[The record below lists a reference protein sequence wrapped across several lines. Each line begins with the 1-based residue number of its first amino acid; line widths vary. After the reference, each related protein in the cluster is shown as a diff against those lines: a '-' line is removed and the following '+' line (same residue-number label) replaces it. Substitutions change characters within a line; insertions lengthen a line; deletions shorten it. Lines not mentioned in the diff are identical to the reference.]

1 MKKLWF
7 YNVFVSLRIF
17 FLVFAIFSCE
27 KIEMKSIAKVD
38 NDYIPLSL
46 YKTEYQSFLSKIY
59 QKDNL
64 VNRYVYLNNLI
75 DEKLI
80 LKYAAENQLDK
91 DSLFLDIKKNIY
103 DQLLLNFYFD
113 KNINKDFILTDSE
126 LRKFFSWQNTSIH
139 VRHLFARTN
148 ENIQRLRDRA
158 FYSDE
163 TWESLAMECF
173 QDSALNSNGGDLG
186 WHNYNDLDPLFAFEA
201 FQLAPGEIS
210 EPVRTKDG
218 YSIIHVIEKENEGF
232 LTEQD
237 FQLKRKEIGELVSNF
252 KQKRLLLDFTD
263 NTIRD
268 LDIHFD
274 NETLLDLNN
283 FLTLVNQKDLELIQ
297 EKNIVSYKNG
307 NLKVSEILTKLSK
320 LSNQQLAKI
329 HTPFDLKQSILGIIC
344 RDEFLSNAQ
353 KQKIHEEKNFQEN
366 FSEEEDKSMIKYV
379 LDRLKNNHLTNSG
392 ETIGSEKE
400 KYFQFRD
407 VLFFNSSVTIDSA
420 MVKNFIM

>member
-17 FLVFAIFSCE
+17 FLVFAIFSCG
-27 KIEMKSIAKVD
+27 KIEKKSIAKVD

-103 DQLLLNFYFD
+103 DQLLLNFFFD

-126 LRKFFSWQNTSIH
+126 LRKFFAWQNTSIH

-173 QDSALNSNGGDLG
+173 QDSILNSNGGDLG

-201 FQLAPGEIS
+201 FQLDPGEIS

-237 FQLKRKEIGELVSNF
+237 FQLKRKEIG
-252 KQKRLLLDFTD
+252 
-263 NTIRD
+263 
-268 LDIHFD
+268 
-274 NETLLDLNN
+274 
-283 FLTLVNQKDLELIQ
+283 
-297 EKNIVSYKNG
+297 
-307 NLKVSEILTKLSK
+307 
-320 LSNQQLAKI
+320 
-329 HTPFDLKQSILGIIC
+329 
-344 RDEFLSNAQ
+344 
-353 KQKIHEEKNFQEN
+353 
-366 FSEEEDKSMIKYV
+366 
-379 LDRLKNNHLTNSG
+379 
-392 ETIGSEKE
+392 
-400 KYFQFRD
+400 
-407 VLFFNSSVTIDSA
+407 
-420 MVKNFIM
+420 